1 MNATDNLILA
11 QLEYYAERVDFFSN
25 VEPDVELCEF
35 FRAQAQGLLGVE
47 DSLEVLT
54 LTYYRI
60 MSDSLGV
67 EFEINHGDP
76 ELYFGGL

>member
-1 MNATDNLILA
+1 MNATDNLIVA
-11 QLEYYAERVDFFSN
+11 QLEYYAERVDFFNN

-35 FRAQAQGLLGVE
+35 FREQAQALLEVE